1 MRMFSKH
8 VFIVFFI
15 FVLVLLSLTI
25 RFISF
30 FFYIAGAL
38 TKSQFPVFTIYA
50 QKSCLTIRPCSRAWC
65 IDRVQSYKLN
75 GYVKRSTSANSRRD
89 CLEMCLGEN
98 EFTCRWVKNI
108 FVCFFFFVAAE
119 KENNRHFCFLFSF
132 HLCFSRAT
140 NHKNHNEPITLQT
153 ACRAAPMK

>member
-8 VFIVFFI
+8 VFIVFF
-15 FVLVLLSLTI
+15 FYFCFGSVVSDHTFYLVL
-25 RFISF
+25 
-30 FFYIAGAL
+30 FYIAGAL

-108 FVCFFFFVAAE
+108 FVCFFFFCGCRE
-119 KENNRHFCFLFSF
+119 RKQQTFLFFVFISF
-132 HLCFSRAT
+132 VFFTSHQPQ
-140 NHKNHNEPITLQT
+140 EP
-153 ACRAAPMK
+153 